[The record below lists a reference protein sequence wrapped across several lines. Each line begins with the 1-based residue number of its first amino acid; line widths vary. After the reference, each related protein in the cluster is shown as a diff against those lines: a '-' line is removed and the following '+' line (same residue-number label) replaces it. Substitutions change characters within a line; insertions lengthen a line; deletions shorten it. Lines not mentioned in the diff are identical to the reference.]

1 MKTIIK
7 IILVLLFI
15 LGLARLF
22 TLDVTNPAP
31 IANITVESSQAGRFQ
46 SFFHHSKAEEESSSV
61 IVLTNILDTMTGEVI
76 HSTHIVYNDGTTQ
89 VLVTRFPMFGLP
101 YKYKEFTSHEEIVR
115 KERETKEE
123 IF

>member
-1 MKTIIK
+1 MKTIVK
-7 IILVLLFI
+7 IVLVFLFI

-31 IANITVESSQAGRFQ
+31 IANITVESSKAGRFH
-46 SFFHHSKAEEESSSV
+46 SLFHHSKINEENSSV
-61 IVLTNILDTMTGEVI
+61 EILSNVLDTLTGEVI
-76 HSTHIVYNDGTTQ
+76 HTTHIVYNDNRTQ

-101 YKYKEFTSHEEIVR
+101 YKYKEFTSHQEIVR

-123 IF
+123 TF

>member
-46 SFFHHSKAEEESSSV
+46 SLFHHSKAEEESSSV

-101 YKYKEFTSHEEIVR
+101 YKFKELTSREEMIR
-115 KERETKEE
+115 KERDTTES
-123 IF
+123 F

>member
-46 SFFHHSKAEEESSSV
+46 SLFHHSKAEEESSSV
-61 IVLTNILDTMTGEVI
+61 IVLTNILDTIFNGSERK
-76 HSTHIVYNDGTTQ
+76 TH
-89 VLVTRFPMFGLP
+89 
-101 YKYKEFTSHEEIVR
+101 KH
-115 KERETKEE
+115 
-123 IF
+123 